1 MEGENTLSGTVKET
15 AYVGVSTQ
23 YIITTGA
30 GDIVV
35 YAQNR
40 DGGRPLA
47 LESVALLS
55 WSPESTFV
63 LDPPQQK
70 ETAA

>member
-1 MEGENTLSGTVKET
+1 VKET
-15 AYVGVSTQ
+15 AYTGVATQ
-23 YIITTGA
+23 YIVTTGA
-30 GDIVV
+30 GDVVV

-47 LESVALLS
+47 PGSAAQLS
-55 WSPESTFV
+55 WSPDSTFV
-63 LDPPQQK
+63 LDPQEK

>member
-1 MEGENTLSGTVKET
+1 MV
-15 AYVGVSTQ
+15 
-23 YIITTGA
+23 TTGA
-30 GDIVV
+30 GDVVV

-40 DGGRPLA
+40 DGGRPLPHG
-47 LESVALLS
+47 SVAQLS